1 MFFNDDIWLVI
12 MKIRLKIKNRSQKY
26 DINRRTSRNG
36 HNYTKYKMCLSM
48 MMIIC
53 IKQHLSNIG
62 SSVREKVK
70 LKKSVTYIKK
80 RVLRKNDGEQTFTR
94 CLNYSVLKSVINNCI
109 CFIQHWGMS
118 YSSILKVVGAGGHLI
133 DKYFFLI
140 SPLNQ
145 NWESLKISP
154 LKWQSLCYLG

>member
-1 MFFNDDIWLVI
+1 MFLNDDIWLVI

-26 DINRRTSRNG
+26 DINRRRSRNG

-70 LKKSVTYIKK
+70 
-80 RVLRKNDGEQTFTR
+80 
-94 CLNYSVLKSVINNCI
+94 
-109 CFIQHWGMS
+109 QHWGWVEKKCC
-118 YSSILKVVGAGGHLI
+118 LFKKAFTE
-133 DKYFFLI
+133 KE
-140 SPLNQ
+140 
-145 NWESLKISP
+145 W
-154 LKWQSLCYLG
+154 